1 MEILTFILLG
11 SAGLLAGLIDSIA
24 GGGGLISLPALMAT
38 GIPPH
43 VALGTNKFQSMLG
56 TTCGLA
62 NFSRKSKVL
71 WKIALIGIPFSLI
84 GSYIGAKLALIIASI
99 LLAKIMVA
107 LLPFAAFFVLFS
119 KNILK
124 SCEESHVH
132 KFTLWIATPLT
143 CAVIGMYDG
152 FFGPGTGTFL
162 ILALVLFM
170 RMSLVHATATAKT
183 FNLASNF
190 GAFIAFIISGQIFYS
205 YAIVMAA
212 TNIVGNIVGSHYAM
226 KHGHKLISKILV
238 VSLTLLFIYL
248 MWKYIL

>member
-1 MEILTFILLG
+1 MEMLTFILLG
-11 SAGLLAGLIDSIA
+11 LAGLLAGLIDSIA

-43 VALGTNKFQSMLG
+43 IALGTNKFQSMLG
-56 TTCGLA
+56 TSVGLA

-84 GSYIGAKLALIIASI
+84 GSYIGAKLALIIAST
-99 LLAKIMVA
+99 LLAKILVA

-119 KNILK
+119 KNIIK
-124 SCEESHVH
+124 SCEESRVH
-132 KFTLWIATPLT
+132 RFMFWVVTPLV
-143 CAVIGMYDG
+143 CAVIGTYDG

-170 RMSLVHATATAKT
+170 RISLVHATATAKT

-212 TNIVGNIVGSHYAM
+212 TNIAGNIIGSHFAM
-226 KHGHKLISKILV
+226 KHGQKLIRKILV
-238 VSLTLLFIYL
+238 VSLTILFVYL
-248 MWKYIL
+248 AWKYLV